1 MLRITAVAA
10 ATLLLVPAIAQAQ
23 TRRGDAL
30 IVYGDGW
37 EFSVREPPGWHG
49 DCAQAARWKA
59 NIIFYRDT
67 AAIAEGSGLI
77 RVVIAAKADENTGHD
92 LEQDMVSYR
101 RDSPGVQFSPLAVTH
116 PRYAV
121 FAKLFAVPGTFYE
134 YVTYLNPGPTTP
146 HLISVAYNSAT
157 KAASP
162 DELRAYRAVVASV
175 SVLR

>member
-10 ATLLLVPAIAQAQ
+10 ATLLLLPAFAQAQ
-23 TRRGDAL
+23 TRRGDVL

-59 NIIFYRDT
+59 NIIFYRDS
-67 AAIAEGSGLI
+67 AIAEGSGLI
-77 RVVIAAKADENTGHD
+77 RVVIATKADENTAND
-92 LEQDMVSYR
+92 LEQDMASYR
-101 RDSPGVQFSPLAVTH
+101 RDSPSVQFSPLAATH
-116 PRYAV
+116 ARYAV
-121 FAKLFAVPGTFYE
+121 FAKLFSVPGTFYE

-157 KAASP
+157 APASP
-162 DELRAYRAVVASV
+162 DALRAYRAVVASV